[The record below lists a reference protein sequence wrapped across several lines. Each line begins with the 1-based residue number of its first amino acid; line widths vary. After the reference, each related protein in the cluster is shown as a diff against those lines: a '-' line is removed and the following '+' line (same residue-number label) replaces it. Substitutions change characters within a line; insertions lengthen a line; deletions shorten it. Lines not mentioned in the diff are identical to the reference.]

1 MVKRIYKIDDE
12 KSIQAEDYS
21 YNDDNWESQIK
32 GNDTVVLLKGIRDDK
47 PFQTEFHIHNN
58 EVPIPEGKWE
68 HVVIIRD
75 A

>member
-1 MVKRIYKIDDE
+1 MVKRIYKIDDT

-21 YNDDNWESQIK
+21 YDDDNWISQIN
-32 GNDTVVLLKGIRDDK
+32 GGIVVLLKGIRDDE
-47 PFQTEFHIHNN
+47 PFQTEFHIYKN
-58 EVPIPEGKWE
+58 EEAIPEGTWE